1 MKRALQAAR
10 AFSQQALRQE
20 APASGRGVSG
30 ASHAPPAAAKK
41 PLELDGRSYL
51 LPTLTLS
58 RTAARK
64 LGEAHVNFQ
73 TRARKTPIVLDLQMV
88 SSDGASVCFSDLAS
102 VYVALART
110 VTDWLARVRSS
121 QAPHTPNRLRST
133 SSALRSSS
141 FRYATTR

>member
-10 AFSQQALRQE
+10 AFSQQALRQHE
-20 APASGRGVSG
+20 PASGRGVSG
-30 ASHAPPAAAKK
+30 ASTSAAKK

-64 LGEAHVNFQ
+64 LGEAHVHFQ

-88 SSDGASVCFSDLAS
+88 SSDGAFVC
-102 VYVALART
+102 
-110 VTDWLARVRSS
+110 VTE
-121 QAPHTPNRLRST
+121 H
-133 SSALRSSS
+133 
-141 FRYATTR
+141 

>member
-30 ASHAPPAAAKK
+30 ASRAPPIVAKK

-51 LPTLTLS
+51 LPTLALS

-88 SSDGASVCFSDLAS
+88 SSDGALMLTSDIAS
-102 VYVALART
+102 VYTALEGLCLTGVFMFVLLRLSTRPAHQEAR
-110 VTDWLARVRSS
+110 
-121 QAPHTPNRLRST
+121 APR
-133 SSALRSSS
+133 
-141 FRYATTR
+141 

>member
-30 ASHAPPAAAKK
+30 ASRASPGAAKK

-88 SSDGASVCFSDLAS
+88 SSDGALMLTSDPAS
-102 VYVALART
+102 VYTALEGLCLTGVFLLVFLRLSTRPAHQEAR
-110 VTDWLARVRSS
+110 
-121 QAPHTPNRLRST
+121 APR
-133 SSALRSSS
+133 
-141 FRYATTR
+141 

>member
-1 MKRALQAAR
+1 MKRALQTAR

-30 ASHAPPAAAKK
+30 ASRAPPAATKK
-41 PLELDGRSYL
+41 SLELDGRSYL

-73 TRARKTPIVLDLQMV
+73 TRARKTPIVLDLQQV
-88 SSDGASVCFSDLAS
+88 SSDGMYNMDIVGLGNIFTGLTNLLIILRLPTRPAHQET
-102 VYVALART
+102 R
-110 VTDWLARVRSS
+110 
-121 QAPHTPNRLRST
+121 APC
-133 SSALRSSS
+133 
-141 FRYATTR
+141 